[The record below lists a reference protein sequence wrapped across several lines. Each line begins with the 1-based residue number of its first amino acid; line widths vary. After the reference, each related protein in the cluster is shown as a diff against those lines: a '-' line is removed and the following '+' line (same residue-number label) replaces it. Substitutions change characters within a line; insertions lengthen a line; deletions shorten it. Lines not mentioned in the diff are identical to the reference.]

1 MPHQC
6 VLWKCQC
13 WQSVIEFILANW
25 SNRNHLH
32 PQLWRRCQNLRR
44 WREYQWKRWFCCCC
58 CGNRMWRRS
67 KKLFVPGREVYTYV
81 GFEDKITVS
90 SGPTKKEPR
99 REAHSLTR
107 LLPFFPQG
115 SSLALIFLS
124 NPVRRS
130 LSEEFLKTQP
140 PSWGLYNVSGK
151 DGNSS
156 HLPDLA
162 KWYTGNVG
170 IHFGNSIYQWW
181 WCCG

>member
-99 REAHSLTR
+99 REAHSLVSYHFTPGLQSCFDFSFKSR
-107 LLPFFPQG
+107 
-115 SSLALIFLS
+115 SSKSLRRIFK
-124 NPVRRS
+124 NPASFVR
-130 LSEEFLKTQP
+130 FIQC
-140 PSWGLYNVSGK
+140 
-151 DGNSS
+151 
-156 HLPDLA
+156 
-162 KWYTGNVG
+162 KWKRRKFVTSPRPCKM
-170 IHFGNSIYQWW
+170 IHG
-181 WCCG
+181 